1 MAESP
6 HSSGL
11 GHDLAHLQV
20 RLHRGLQ
27 IFSRS
32 GHELQPNARKAKAML
47 AILCVSG
54 DNPVPRQYVAG
65 LLWSS
70 SENSTRLAR
79 LRDVIYDLRTLTSHC
94 GIDIVDVSRHGL
106 SLRSEMVAVYFG
118 NSERATSQSEMAW
131 STFLI
136 DLEGIDPAF
145 DRWLISFRLGQQ
157 QARVNTAAS
166 DKIAMSREP
175 GYAPNTLA
183 VTLPIT
189 QGLEIEG
196 AGAVA
201 RALFGEVNNA
211 LARLRWFKIVTR
223 NVRGQTLNVGDEDLS
238 EIAGY
243 ALLSNLIGD
252 QDHRQLYVE
261 LIALGKT
268 GKLEWAHSYNLER
281 NATALE
287 CKNVAE
293 RISVR
298 VDTELLLAETAREQH
313 EATSTSG
320 DAYALTL
327 RALPAIFQLERD
339 RFMGAGFLL
348 EQAVGADVKSAF
360 ARSWL
365 AYWYIFLVGQGWAS
379 QPAQAMTK
387 AERAVDE
394 AMLLDPKD
402 ARAFTI
408 AGHVKA
414 FIGKR
419 LDEAEALHN
428 VALQL
433 NPSLALAWHLAGMT
447 SAYAGR
453 LDEAHTRLCRCQ
465 SLSLSDPTAF
475 FSEGALSIVHLLR
488 HQHQESA
495 VIGQRVTQRHPNF
508 TSAYK
513 STIAALSHLGEIS
526 EASRLARRL
535 RTLEPHFTLR
545 GFQATAPYRRRQDL
559 NHFVS
564 GLRLAGLT

>member
-1 MAESP
+1 M
-6 HSSGL
+6 
-11 GHDLAHLQV
+11 
-20 RLHRGLQ
+20 
-27 IFSRS
+27 
-32 GHELQPNARKAKAML
+32 
-47 AILCVSG
+47 
-54 DNPVPRQYVAG
+54 PRQYVAG

-70 SENSTRLAR
+70 SENSIRLAR
-79 LRDVIYDLRTLTSHC
+79 LRDVIYDLRTLTGHH
-94 GIDIVDVSRHGL
+94 GIDIVDVSGRGL
-106 SLRSEMVAVYFG
+106 SLRSELVAVHFG
-118 NSERATSQSEMAW
+118 SSERALSQAEMDW

-145 DRWLISFRLGQQ
+145 DRWLTSFRLDQQ
-157 QARVNTAAS
+157 QAGVNTAAS
-166 DKIAMSREP
+166 DQAAVSREP
-175 GYAPNTLA
+175 GHAPNMLA

-189 QGLEIEG
+189 QGLEAKG

-201 RALFGEVNNA
+201 RTLFSEVSNA
-211 LARLRWFKIVTR
+211 LARLRWFKVITR
-223 NVRGQTLNVGDEDLS
+223 NIRGQTLDVGDEDLS

-243 ALLSNLIGD
+243 ALLSTLTGD
-252 QDHRQLYVE
+252 RDHYQLYVE
-261 LIALGKT
+261 LIALGRT
-268 GKLEWAHSYNLER
+268 GKLEWADSYSLER
-281 NATALE
+281 NPTAAE
-287 CKNVAE
+287 YKDVAE

-365 AYWYIFLVGQGWAS
+365 AYWYVFLVGQGWAS
-379 QPAQAMTK
+379 QPAQAMAK

-453 LDEAHTRLCRCQ
+453 LDEAHVRLCRCR
-465 SLSLSDPTAF
+465 SLSQSDPTAF

-488 HQHQESA
+488 HEHEDSA

-513 STIAALSHLGEIS
+513 STIAALGHLGKIS

-535 RTLEPHFTLR
+535 RILEPHFTLR
-545 GFQATAPYRRRQDL
+545 GFQATAPYWRRQDL